1 LVSISIGGC
10 DLLKNKSDGNGNL
23 NATFRLS
30 DTTGRTANTFH
41 SGESFI
47 MSFSLI
53 NTTTDTIT
61 YYDVVCIPRVN
72 FAILRNDSLLVG
84 SPAGCDNEIGFRY
97 FKPRDTLQGQ
107 WQAPNNQWMG
117 QVILT
122 PGSYLAKVV
131 FPDFSKMKGVNP
143 VPTIAFSIIK

>member
-1 LVSISIGGC
+1 
-10 DLLKNKSDGNGNL
+10 
-23 NATFRLS
+23 
-30 DTTGRTANTFH
+30 
-41 SGESFI
+41 
-47 MSFSLI
+47 
-53 NTTTDTIT
+53 
-61 YYDVVCIPRVN
+61 
-72 FAILRNDSLLVG
+72 LLVG